1 MAAQICPQNI
11 PASFTV
17 WFCQHVAAD
26 IVCKWSFPCT
36 SYDWRGCSSAA
47 AAWLLHLV
55 TERLSHP
62 PLRVLQKRGAE
73 TDFTWVPSFLSTIS
87 AFWAIGWSWEGWSW
101 FTLSFF
107 FLYAKVLRK
116 VKGEF
121 FCVLEAM
128 KYDNYLSW
136 PVLSSP
142 TATNHRW
149 LVWYPDFNRT
159 LCLCRLCV
167 YTGSYGQFYPYGPAI
182 TPVIINGC

>member
-1 MAAQICPQNI
+1 MILPLHQL
-11 PASFTV
+11 
-17 WFCQHVAAD
+17 WL
-26 IVCKWSFPCT
+26 
-36 SYDWRGCSSAA
+36 
-47 AAWLLHLV
+47 AWLLICCCSLAF
-55 TERLSHP
+55 TLGNWEAFSP
-62 PLRVLQKRGAE
+62 SFKGFAE
-73 TDFTWVPSFLSTIS
+73 TRCRNWFHMGAFFFKYHLSILGYWVIMGRLKLVYFK
-87 AFWAIGWSWEGWSW
+87 F
-101 FTLSFF
+101 FF

-121 FCVLEAM
+121 FCVLEAL